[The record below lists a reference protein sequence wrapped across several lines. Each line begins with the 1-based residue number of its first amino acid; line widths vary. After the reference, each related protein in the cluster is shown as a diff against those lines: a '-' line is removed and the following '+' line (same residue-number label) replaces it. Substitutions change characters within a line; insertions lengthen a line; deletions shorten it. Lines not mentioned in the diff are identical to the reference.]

1 MQVEK
6 LEDPAAAKR
15 FYETRYEQGY
25 MDVWGND
32 RRRRLRDVLA
42 DVELP
47 AGARVLD
54 FGCGSGA
61 LTATLAEFWPHV
73 DVHGADISAT
83 AVANARERVPAA
95 SFHVL
100 DANFVTEHEGEFDFV
115 FSHHVLE
122 HVYDLPAA
130 LADLVRLSKPTGR
143 MLHAL
148 PCGNAGS
155 LAQWLCLQRPDGIQ
169 NEQGNRFFFEES
181 SHLRRLQS
189 NELRDA
195 LLAQGCELSDA
206 SYGYHWL
213 GVLRLM
219 TEMTPPAWF
228 AMVDPRRC
236 HLRSLPMM
244 LPFLLLLGFV
254 AALRAPTQV
263 LLRARRV
270 WSQVFRF
277 RTRRLSQAST
287 MMVFALA
294 VPSLLLLPISA
305 PVEIALRLLDS
316 REWRR
321 RRKDP
326 AASEMFLMF
335 QRRAVPLPRAG
346 SPVPELAARVE
357 AATALPADAH

>member
-25 MDVWGND
+25 MDVWGDD

-42 DVELP
+42 KVELP

-61 LTATLAEFWPHV
+61 LTAALTEIWPHV
-73 DVHGADISAT
+73 EVHGADISAT
-83 AVANARERVPAA
+83 AVANARERVPSAK
-95 SFHVL
+95 FHVL
-100 DANFVTEHEGEFDFV
+100 DAHFVAEHAGEFDFV

-122 HVYDLPAA
+122 HVYDLQGA
-130 LADLVRLSKPTGR
+130 LADLARLTKPTGR

-155 LAQWLCLQRPDGIQ
+155 LAHWLCLQRPDGIEA
-169 NEQGNRFFFEES
+169 EQGNRFFFEES

-189 NELRDA
+189 AELSDA
-195 LLAQGCELSDA
+195 LLEQDCELADA

-236 HLRSLPMM
+236 RERSLPLM
-244 LPFLLLLGFV
+244 LPFLVLLGLV
-254 AALRAPTQV
+254 ASLRAC
-263 LLRARRV
+263 
-270 WSQVFRF
+270 SH
-277 RTRRLSQAST
+277 S
-287 MMVFALA
+287 
-294 VPSLLLLPISA
+294 
-305 PVEIALRLLDS
+305 D
-316 REWRR
+316 
-321 RRKDP
+321 
-326 AASEMFLMF
+326 
-335 QRRAVPLPRAG
+335 
-346 SPVPELAARVE
+346 LAA
-357 AATALPADAH
+357 AKA